1 MYPFSGFP
9 HKWRLIIECCF
20 YVGISSLF
28 RRLNQSVERS
38 HRVTSQWSWAK
49 ALAKTLNCSRVS
61 QVVTFHVRFNC
72 RHAPVGGAPC
82 AIREEPLASTTICND
97 TAAM

>member
-38 HRVTSQWSWAK
+38 HSSDVPMVLGEGPR
-49 ALAKTLNCSRVS
+49 
-61 QVVTFHVRFNC
+61 
-72 RHAPVGGAPC
+72 
-82 AIREEPLASTTICND
+82 
-97 TAAM
+97 